1 MDPFMALRRKPR
13 GTESETCLASTES
26 VPVTPVPWKR
36 STSPSQSPFR
46 PNLRPRCS
54 AMRSAAA
61 RAAARPMPWVRRIS
75 MSAMALLLF
84 VHDRIGQP
92 RGDAG
97 HGAEDEDRGEH
108 EAHEGHHA
116 PHDVAKRD
124 VRRDFAVHDDVYPHR
139 RMVQAH
145 LLPDPHEQPDPTDAA
160 PPPTP
165 PRPPPAPLA
174 QL

>member
-1 MDPFMALRRKPR
+1 MEPFMALSRNPSA
-13 GTESETCLASTES
+13 TESETSFASTES
-26 VPVTPVPWKR
+26 VPLTPVPWKR

-61 RAAARPMPWVRRIS
+61 RAAARPMPWARRIS
-75 MSAMALLLF
+75 MSAMVFLLF
-84 VHDRIGQP
+84 VHDRTRQP

-97 HGAEDEDRGEH
+97 HGAQDEDRGEH

-124 VRRDFAVHDDVYPHR
+124 VRRDVADHEDV
-139 RMVQAH
+139 
-145 LLPDPHEQPDPTDAA
+145 A
-160 PPPTP
+160 P
-165 PRPPPAPLA
+165 
-174 QL
+174 